1 MSARDAAY
9 EQIRDWI
16 TLGPLEPGEVILDTE
31 IAELLG
37 MSRTPVR
44 EAILRLAQDGLV
56 ETFPGRQT
64 RVAPLRFDRAP
75 HLFSI
80 GGALDALAAEQAT
93 LKLSAEQ
100 LAKLEEALELMS
112 GPEEPQDLQTL
123 DERFHGIYYEV
134 TGNPPLIHMLHG
146 ITLELRRFDRAGFRD
161 PAIMT
166 AANEEHRQIV
176 AAFRGRDPSSAAAA
190 ARENWTRTWTRLEP
204 LYIQRDSGDA
214 KRNSRQSVVPSA
226 RAMRR

>member
-1 MSARDAAY
+1 MPLPRTLPRQPRVSARDVAY
-9 EQIRDWI
+9 EQLRDWI

-31 IAELLG
+31 IADLLG

-75 HLFSI
+75 HVFSI

-93 LKLSAEQ
+93 PRLTAGDFRRLD
-100 LAKLEEALELMS
+100 EALALMTQ
-112 GPEEPQDLQTL
+112 PEAPRDLQAL
-123 DERFHGIYYEV
+123 DERFHGIYYEAAD
-134 TGNPPLIHMLHG
+134 NPPLREMLRG
-146 ITLELRRFDRAGFRD
+146 VTLELRRFDRAGFRD

-166 AANEEHRQIV
+166 AANEEHRAIL
-176 AAFRGRDPSSAAAA
+176 AAFRDRDPAAAA
-190 ARENWTRTWTRLEP
+190 NVARENWSRTWLRLEP
-204 LYIQRDSGDA
+204 AFGQ
-214 KRNSRQSVVPSA
+214 QA
-226 RAMRR
+226 RAPASQVG

>member
-1 MSARDAAY
+1 VPLPQALKRPARISARDAAY

-31 IAELLG
+31 IADLLG

-80 GGALDALAAEQAT
+80 GAALDALAAEQAT
-93 LKLSAEQ
+93 PRLTEEDFRRLD
-100 LAKLEEALELMS
+100 EALELL
-112 GPEEPQDLQTL
+112 GQPEQPQDLQAL
-123 DERFHGIYYEV
+123 DEQFHGIYYAA
-134 TGNPPLIHMLHG
+134 TGNPPLIQMLHG

-161 PAIMT
+161 PALT
-166 AANEEHRQIV
+166 AAANEEHSNIL
-176 AAFRGRDPSSAAAA
+176 AAFRDRDPGQAAAA

-204 LYIQRDSGDA
+204 LFRRQASG
-214 KRNSRQSVVPSA
+214 
-226 RAMRR
+226 